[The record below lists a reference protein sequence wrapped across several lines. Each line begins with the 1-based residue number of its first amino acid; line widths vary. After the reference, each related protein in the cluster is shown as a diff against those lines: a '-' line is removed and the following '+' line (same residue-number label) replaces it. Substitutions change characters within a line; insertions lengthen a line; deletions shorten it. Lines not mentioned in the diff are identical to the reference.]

1 MTTQENDDPTTPEE
15 TGDLSPAEET
25 KRKFQEALARKNAKD
40 AERHADGDGSG
51 SAKIGSSH
59 GPMANQRNY
68 RRKSG

>member
-1 MTTQENDDPTTPEE
+1 MTTQDQNEPTAPEE
-15 TGDLSPAEET
+15 PGDLSPAEEN
-25 KRKFQEALARKNAKD
+25 KRKFQEALARKQAKE

-59 GPMANQRNY
+59 GPMATQRNY

>member
-1 MTTQENDDPTTPEE
+1 MTTQEQNEPTAPQDE
-15 TGDLSPAEET
+15 GDLSPAELT
-25 KRKFQEALARKNAKD
+25 KRKFQEALARKHAKE

-51 SAKIGSSH
+51 SAKVGNSH

>member
-1 MTTQENDDPTTPEE
+1 MTTQEQNEPTAPEE
-15 TGDLSPAEET
+15 PGDLSPAEEN
-25 KRKFQEALARKNAKD
+25 KRKFQEALARKHAKE

-51 SAKIGSSH
+51 SSKIGSSH

>member
-1 MTTQENDDPTTPEE
+1 MTSQQNDDPTTPEE
-15 TGDLSPAEET
+15 PGELSPEEEN
-25 KRKFQEALARKNAKD
+25 KRRFQEALARKNAKD